1 MTSNPDSDCLS
12 LPGFSEETEE
22 SSLRSR
28 ELVKGRKGAGGG
40 GAQNQWGRQREEKVP
55 RRVRKESGPIV
66 EEP

>member
-28 ELVKGRKGAGGG
+28 ELVKGRKGGW
-40 GAQNQWGRQREEKVP
+40 AQNQWGRQREEKVP
-55 RRVRKESGPIV
+55 RRVRMESGQIV

>member
-40 GAQNQWGRQREEKVP
+40 GHRINGVDKGK
-55 RRVRKESGPIV
+55 RRFPGG
-66 EEP
+66 